1 MVANNNTTELLKT
14 NAEMDTSVFQDIKT
28 GLKQAIEHS
37 NGNLAARETIV
48 TLPTSNTEQN
58 K

>member
-1 MVANNNTTELLKT
+1 MAANNKTTDTIKT
-14 NAEMDTSVFQDIKT
+14 DMGTDASVFQDIKT

-37 NGNLAARETIV
+37 KGNLAARETIV
-48 TLPTSNTEQN
+48 TLPTSNTEQ

>member
-1 MVANNNTTELLKT
+1 MAANNKTTELLNADAKT
-14 NAEMDTSVFQDIKT
+14 DATVFQDIKT

-37 NGNLAARETIV
+37 KGNLEARETIV
-48 TLPTSNTEQN
+48 TLSTSNTDQ

>member
-1 MVANNNTTELLKT
+1 MAANNKTTELLNADAKT
-14 NAEMDTSVFQDIKT
+14 DATVFQDIKT

-37 NGNLAARETIV
+37 KGNLEARETIV
-48 TLPTSNTEQN
+48 TLSTSNTEQ